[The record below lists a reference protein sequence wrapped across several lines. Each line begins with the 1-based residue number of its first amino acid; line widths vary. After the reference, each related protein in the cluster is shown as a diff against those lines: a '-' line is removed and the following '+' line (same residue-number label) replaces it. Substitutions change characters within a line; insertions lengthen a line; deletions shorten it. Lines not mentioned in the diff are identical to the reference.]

1 VRGYLQLANQFLIM
15 DLSELKDLIKG
26 SLHDCELK
34 LEQEPE
40 IVLSEADFERLVCW
54 SIMNRLGHNDY
65 RMPKPGDFT
74 VHTQVSH
81 YMDNENRPDYRV
93 DILLLTKEG
102 MNDAKENRLKGYK
115 YMADSFAIELKY
127 FHAKDPVSKI
137 KKIKCDF
144 CKRDDLDMNSWLYVV
159 ALVES
164 ENENDYLEKKTI
176 IDNLK
181 DEMVNKNHDYESNL
195 FHYVMN
201 KKKVEWKQ
209 FNNQEDKT
217 SI

>member
-1 VRGYLQLANQFLIM
+1 
-15 DLSELKDLIKG
+15 
-26 SLHDCELK
+26 
-34 LEQEPE
+34 
-40 IVLSEADFERLVCW
+40 
-54 SIMNRLGHNDY
+54 
-65 RMPKPGDFT
+65 
-74 VHTQVSH
+74 
-81 YMDNENRPDYRV
+81 
-93 DILLLTKEG
+93 
-102 MNDAKENRLKGYK
+102 
-115 YMADSFAIELKY
+115 
-127 FHAKDPVSKI
+127 
-137 KKIKCDF
+137 
-144 CKRDDLDMNSWLYVV
+144 MNSWLYVV
-159 ALVES
+159 VLVES

>member
-1 VRGYLQLANQFLIM
+1 
-15 DLSELKDLIKG
+15 
-26 SLHDCELK
+26 
-34 LEQEPE
+34 
-40 IVLSEADFERLVCW
+40 
-54 SIMNRLGHNDY
+54 
-65 RMPKPGDFT
+65 
-74 VHTQVSH
+74 
-81 YMDNENRPDYRV
+81 
-93 DILLLTKEG
+93 
-102 MNDAKENRLKGYK
+102 
-115 YMADSFAIELKY
+115 
-127 FHAKDPVSKI
+127 
-137 KKIKCDF
+137 
-144 CKRDDLDMNSWLYVV
+144 MNSWLYVV

>member
-1 VRGYLQLANQFLIM
+1 M
-15 DLSELKDLIKG
+15 ELSELKNLIEG

-65 RMPKPGDFT
+65 RMPRPGDYT

-81 YMDNENRPDYRV
+81 YMDDENRPDYRV

-102 MNDAKENRLKGYK
+102 MSDAKGNQQKGYK
-115 YMADSFAIELKY
+115 YLADSFALELKY
-127 FHAKDPVSKI
+127 YHAKDPISKI
-137 KKIKCDF
+137 KRIKCDF

-164 ENENDYLEKKTI
+164 ESENDYLNKKTI
-176 IDNLK
+176 IDGIK
-181 DEMVNKNHDYESNL
+181 DEIVNKNHDYQKNL

-201 KKKVEWKQ
+201 KKKVEWKH
-209 FNNQEDKT
+209 FNNLTETT